1 MPLAFSDTPYYTEF
15 RKRPWENLMKK
26 RIINEKTHTGEALKI
41 PTEPPKGTV
50 MTPDEGLD
58 AAEAA
63 RRAQAGQSNRQ
74 SAEPGKSVARIV
86 ADNLFTLF
94 NLLNFALAACL
105 AIVGSWSNMLF
116 LGVVFSNTLIGT
128 VQELRAR
135 AMLKK
140 LRLLEA
146 KTVRVIRGGE
156 ETKCPPEELVLGDLA
171 VFGIGDQIPADALI
185 RDGVCAADE
194 SLLTGESEPI
204 SHRAGELLMSGS
216 FLTEG
221 KVTAQLIAV
230 GDEAYAAR
238 LMRDAKRIR
247 SPKSEL
253 MTELNKLVS
262 LVSKLLVPIGALLF
276 LIELFRLHSPIDI
289 AIPKAVAAMIG
300 MIPEGLILLTSVA
313 LMAGVIKLGR
323 RKTLVQELF
332 GIETLARV
340 DTLCVDKTGTLTTG
354 EMTFERFVPLQADES
369 EIRTKLGDFMEAFEA
384 SSGTLRAIRG
394 LFRRKNSRAIAVLP
408 FSSAR
413 KKSAAS
419 FPEGNTLI
427 LGAPSFVTDR
437 TVEEAKQAAEEG
449 FRVLLFAEAEG
460 TIRETEIP
468 AVSRLLGL
476 VLLREKLRP
485 AAKETLRWFRDEGV
499 TVRVMSG
506 DDPRTVAAA
515 ARALALSGCDRFVD
529 CAALSDEELCAK
541 AEEYVIFGRLTPD
554 RKRILV
560 EALKAKGHHVAMT
573 GDGVNDIPSL
583 KAADCSIAMAGGAD
597 ATEHAAQL
605 VLLDNDFNS
614 LPAVVAEGR
623 RVIGNITRTASLF
636 LQKTLYSFTLSVLN
650 ILIAL
655 FLPLH
660 YPFEPIHLTLISA
673 LTIGIPSF
681 FLALEPS
688 NERAA
693 GHFLKRVLLHAAPGA
708 LGVVIC
714 ALSAMIANYYGT
726 PQSVASTMAVIS
738 AGVIG
743 LGNLILTC
751 RPFSKLRVAVCAAM
765 SAAFAG
771 IITLMGAAP
780 HIRADHGFGGL
791 IKKLPEIFK
800 LSVCDLGSEHWIMLA
815 AITAAGIAVLI
826 LGTLALQPLLRKAEA
841 EKQIL

>member
-1 MPLAFSDTPYYTEF
+1 MLLKKH
-15 RKRPWENLMKK
+15 RKEDPQRE
-26 RIINEKTHTGEALKI
+26 TLKI
-41 PTEPPKGTV
+41 PTAPPEGTV
-50 MTPDEGLD
+50 MTPSGGLS
-58 AAEAA
+58 AAEAD
-63 RRAQAGQSNRQ
+63 RRAVAGNGNRQ
-74 SAEPGKSVARIV
+74 TEDPGKSVARIV

-105 AIVGSWSNMLF
+105 AIVGSWRNMLF

-140 LRLLEA
+140 LRLLET
-146 KTVRVIRGGE
+146 KTVRVIRDGTE
-156 ETKCPPEELVLGDLA
+156 KKCSPEELVLGDLA
-171 VFGIGDQIPADALI
+171 VFSIGDQIPADALI
-185 RDGVCAADE
+185 RDGICAADE
-194 SLLTGESEPI
+194 SLLTGESAPVM
-204 SHRAGELLMSGS
+204 HKPGELLMSGS

-221 KVTAQLIAV
+221 RVTAQLIAV

-238 LMRDAKRIR
+238 LMRDAKRIS
-247 SPKSEL
+247 SPRSEL

-262 LVSKLLVPIGALLF
+262 LVSKLLVPIGVLLF
-276 LIELFRLHSPIDI
+276 LVELFRLHSPLNV

-313 LMAGVIKLGR
+313 LMAGVIKLGK

-354 EMTFERFVPLQADES
+354 EMTFDHFIPLEADE
-369 EIRTKLGDFMEAFEA
+369 EELRAKLRDFTSAFEVN
-384 SSGTLRAIRG
+384 SGTLRAIAA
-394 LFRRKNSRAIAVLP
+394 LFDRPKCRATIVKP

-413 KKSAAS
+413 KNSAAS
-419 FPEGNTLI
+419 FPEGKTLI
-427 LGAPSFVTDR
+427 FGAPTFVTDA
-437 TVEEAKQAAEEG
+437 EIPEARKAAEEG
-449 FRVLLFAEAEG
+449 FRVLLLAEADG
-460 TIRETEIP
+460 MIRAAELP
-468 AVSRLLGL
+468 PVKRLLGL

-485 AAKETLRWFRDEGV
+485 AAKDTLQWFRSEGV

-515 ARALALSGCDRFVD
+515 ARAMELEGADRFLD
-529 CAALSDEELCAK
+529 CAALTDEELVAA
-541 AEEYVIFGRLTPD
+541 AEDYVIFGRLTPD

-605 VLLDNDFNS
+605 VLLNNDFNS
-614 LPAVVAEGR
+614 LPVVVAEGR

-636 LQKTLYSFTLSVLN
+636 LQKTLYSFTLGVLN

-673 LTIGIPSF
+673 LTIGAPSF

-688 NERAA
+688 SERAS
-693 GHFLKRVLLHAAPGA
+693 GSFLKRILLKAAPGA
-708 LGVVIC
+708 MGVVIC
-714 ALSAMIANYYGT
+714 ALSAMIANYCGT
-726 PQSVASTMAVIS
+726 PEPVASTMAVLS

-743 LGNLILTC
+743 LANLILTC
-751 RPFSKLRVAVCAAM
+751 LPFSKLRIAVCAAM
-765 SAAFAG
+765 SALFGG
-771 IITLMGAAP
+771 IVLLLGLAP
-780 HIRADHGFGGL
+780 HIGSNRGFAAFL
-791 IKKLPEIFK
+791 KRLPEVFR
-800 LSVCDLGSEHWIMLA
+800 LYVCDLSARHWIMLA
-815 AITAAGIAVLI
+815 AITAAGIAALI
-826 LGTLALQPLLRKAEA
+826 LGTLALRPFLKKLESIK
-841 EKQIL
+841 